1 MKITRHTVAA
11 ATLAL
16 AAAAFAADTPKQ
28 KPGTDAPQ
36 PLVEKIDVRVI
47 NLDVVVTDKRGNHV
61 KGLTKDDFM
70 IYENGMQKPI
80 SNFYEVVSEPKT
92 STASNATTT
101 VPPAKMSLA
110 EIEKIPDNQ
119 KRRIIF
125 YVDNLSLMP
134 FNRNRVF
141 KQMKEFAKT
150 VLRPGDEAMVAT
162 FNRSMKIRA
171 AFTRDPIQI
180 EQTLDTLA
188 GESALGVSN
197 HSESRD
203 VKGRINDAQTYDD
216 ALAAARQYAQSVD
229 HDLRQSVTSLNAL
242 MSTLAGVEGKKVVVL
257 TTEGFQMQPG
267 REMFMLVDEVGRQ
280 KGWASGGTMIEG
292 MYFNQSNL
300 IQEIAKTANA
310 NGITLYAIHAGGLG
324 AQNEDIMADSSRST
338 PYSVASSALSNSTE
352 SLQMITEM
360 TGGIAAI
367 NTNNFAGAFA
377 TIEKDLDS
385 YYSLGYRAGTER
397 VDRQRSLEVRL
408 KNPKGLIVR
417 SRQSYVEKSTFAE
430 MSDRVVANLL
440 YRTKANDLKIAV
452 RSSSPVPQDD
462 GLFKV
467 PIEIQIPMDAMTFL
481 PQGNVYAGGFTVYV
495 AVANKDGDMSD
506 VSHKEHQITIPNA
519 EMEKTKGKYYTYQL
533 TLLMEPGLNK
543 ISVGVVD
550 DVSNMTGFAK
560 DQVIAQ
566 DMR

>member
-11 ATLAL
+11 ATLILATAAL
-16 AAAAFAADTPKQ
+16 AADTPKQ
-28 KPGTDAPQ
+28 KPAAEVPK
-36 PLVEKIDVRVI
+36 LVENIDVRVI
-47 NLDVVVTDKRGNHV
+47 NIDVVVTDKRGNRIR
-61 KGLTKDDFM
+61 GLKKDDFV
-70 IYENGMQKPI
+70 ILENGIPKNVT
-80 SNFYEVVSEPKT
+80 NFYEVEAEPK
-92 STASNATTT
+92 SAA
-101 VPPAKMSLA
+101 PAAAAAPKPSLA
-110 EIEKIPDNQ
+110 AIEQIPDNQ

-141 KQMKEFAKT
+141 KEMKAFAKT

-188 GESALGVSN
+188 GESALGVSAK
-197 HSESRD
+197 SERRD
-203 VKGRINDAQTYDD
+203 AESAINDAQSFDQ
-216 ALAAARQYAQSVD
+216 ALATARNYAQSSE
-229 HDLRQSVTSLNAL
+229 HDLRQSVTSLTAL
-242 MSTLAGVEGKKVVVL
+242 MTTLAGVEGKKIVVL

-267 REMFMLVDEVGRQ
+267 REMFMLVDEVARQ
-280 KGWASGGTMIEG
+280 KGWNAGGSMLEG
-292 MYFNQSNL
+292 MTFNNSNL
-300 IQEIAKTANA
+300 IQQVARTANA
-310 NGITLYAIHAGGLG
+310 NAITLYAIHAGGLG
-324 AQNEDIMADSSRST
+324 AQNENIMADASRST
-338 PYSVASSALSNSTE
+338 PYSVAQAAISNSTE
-352 SLQMITEM
+352 SLELIAEM
-360 TGGIAAI
+360 TGGVASI
-367 NTNNFAGAFA
+367 NTNNFAGAFT
-377 TIEKDLDS
+377 TIEKDLES

-397 VDRQRSLEVRL
+397 VDRQRTLDVRL
-408 KNPKGLIVR
+408 KSKAGYIVR
-417 SRQSYVEKSTFAE
+417 NRQSFVEKSTFAE
-430 MSDRVVANLL
+430 MTDRVVANLL

-452 RSSSPVPQDD
+452 RSNSPVPSDD

-467 PIEIQIPMDAMTFL
+467 PIEIQIPMDSLTLL
-481 PQGNVYAGGFTVYV
+481 PQGDIHAGGFTVYV

-506 VSHKEHQITIPNA
+506 VSRKQHQMTIKNG
-519 EMEKTKGKYYTYQL
+519 EMEKAKGKGKYYTYSL

-550 DVSNMTGFAK
+550 DVSNVTGFAK

>member
-1 MKITRHTVAA
+1 LKTTRHAVAA
-11 ATLAL
+11 ATLILATAAL
-16 AAAAFAADTPKQ
+16 AADTPKQ
-28 KPGTDAPQ
+28 KPAAEVPK
-36 PLVEKIDVRVI
+36 LVESLDVRVI
-47 NLDVVVTDKRGNHV
+47 NVDVVVTDKRGNHV
-61 KGLTKDDFM
+61 HGLKKEDFE
-70 IYENGMQKPI
+70 ILENGLPKAI
-80 SNFYEVVSEPKT
+80 SNFYEVEPAAKPA
-92 STASNATTT
+92 TAAGAPAT
-101 VPPAKMSLA
+101 SLA
-110 EIEKIPDNQ
+110 AVEQIPDNQ

-141 KQMKEFAKT
+141 KEMKEFAKT

-188 GESALGVSN
+188 GESALGVN
-197 HSESRD
+197 AKSERRD
-203 VKGRINDAQTYDD
+203 AENSINDAESYDA
-216 ALAAARQYAQSVD
+216 ALATARSFAQSAE

-242 MSTLAGVEGKKVVVL
+242 MTTLAGVEGKKIVVL

-267 REMFMLVDEVGRQ
+267 RDLFMLVDEVARQ
-280 KGWASGGTMIEG
+280 KGWTAGGGSMLEG
-292 MYFNQSNL
+292 MAFNNSDL
-300 IQEIAKTANA
+300 IQDVARTANA

-324 AQNEDIMADSSRST
+324 AQNQDIMADSSRST
-338 PYSVASSALSNSTE
+338 SFTVAQAALSNSTE
-352 SLQMITEM
+352 SLELIAQM
-360 TGGIAAI
+360 TGGMASV
-367 NTNNFAGAFA
+367 NTNNFAGAFQN
-377 TIEKDLDS
+377 IEKDLDS

-408 KNPKGLIVR
+408 KQRGFIVR
-417 SRQSYVEKSTFAE
+417 SRQSFVEKSTYAE

-440 YRTKANDLKIAV
+440 YRTKSNDLKIAV
-452 RSSSPVPQDD
+452 RSNSPVPQDD
-462 GLFKV
+462 GLFRV
-467 PIEIQIPMDAMTFL
+467 PIEIQIPMDSLTFL
-481 PQGNVYAGGFTVYV
+481 PQGEIHAGGFTVYV

-506 VSHKEHQITIPNA
+506 VSHKQHQITLTPEQA
-519 EMEKTKGKYYTYQL
+519 EKAKGKYYTYEL

-550 DVSNMTGFAK
+550 DVSSVTGFAK